1 MRIAA
6 GVHPHNAKSYDADME
21 RFLLELLSDKR
32 TSALGEVGLDYHYD
46 FSPRE
51 VQRDVFRRQV
61 QIAHETGLPL
71 ILHMREAHDDGFRI
85 LEEEGF
91 PSAGV
96 LLHCFNLDREELER
110 WVERDC
116 FIAFGGPLTFKKADY
131 VRDAAARVP
140 LDHLLTETDSPYM
153 TPEPLRGTVCEPAHV
168 IWTSEK
174 LAEVLGCE
182 DHDKRV
188 MLGKTYRNALDLL
201 DRDPTPW
208 QVEHGA

>member
-1 MRIAA
+1 MGSAFWRRRASRRRA
-6 GVHPHNAKSYDADME
+6 FCCTVS
-21 RFLLELLSDKR
+21 
-32 TSALGEVGLDYHYD
+32 TS
-46 FSPRE
+46 
-51 VQRDVFRRQV
+51 
-61 QIAHETGLPL
+61 T
-71 ILHMREAHDDGFRI
+71 
-85 LEEEGF
+85 
-91 PSAGV
+91 
-96 LLHCFNLDREELER
+96 REELER

-168 IWTSEK
+168 IWTAEK

-188 MLGKTYRNALDLL
+188 MLGKTYRNALGSARSGSDA
-201 DRDPTPW
+201 
-208 QVEHGA
+208 VAS